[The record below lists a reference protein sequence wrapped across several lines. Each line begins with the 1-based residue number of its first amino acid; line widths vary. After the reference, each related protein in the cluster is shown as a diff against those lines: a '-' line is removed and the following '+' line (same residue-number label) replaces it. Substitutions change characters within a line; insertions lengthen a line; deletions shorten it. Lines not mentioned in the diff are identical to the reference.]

1 MSKEIIRNDI
11 ARTRIAITSRQESL
25 SRLRAAKKLR
35 TASIAASIKNATNQ
49 TSKAGFR
56 ISKTAVIAQF
66 DSQINQFKNEIDRYR
81 NQIAIMRERLTRLK

>member
-11 ARTRIAITSRQESL
+11 ARIRITISSKQESL
-25 SRLRAAKKLR
+25 SRLRASKKLR
-35 TASIAASIKNATNQ
+35 TESIANSIKNATNQ
-49 TSKAGFR
+49 TAKAGFR

-66 DSQINQFKNEIDRYR
+66 DSQINQITNEIDRYR